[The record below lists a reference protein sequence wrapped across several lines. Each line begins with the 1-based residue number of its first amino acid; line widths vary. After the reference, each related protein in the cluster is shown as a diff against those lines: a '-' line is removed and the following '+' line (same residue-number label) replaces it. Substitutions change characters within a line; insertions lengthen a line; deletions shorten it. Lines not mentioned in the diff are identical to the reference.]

1 MQSEKRT
8 VERTFQ
14 IPDSFSRPL
23 HGLFAQ
29 PLFPAINRWA
39 IVSRPPPR
47 TGQPVTFLH
56 SLAVC
61 FDMSSNPQI
70 PLLEMRAITKTFPG
84 VRALDGVSFD
94 LYSGELH
101 ALVGENG
108 AGKST
113 LMKILGGVYPHPEYG
128 GEIAIE
134 NKVRQFSSVRDAEH
148 AGIAVIFQEL
158 SLVNEMTAGENIFL
172 GREPTRLG
180 VIRWE
185 ELYSRGRRLLQDLHL
200 AIDPHVPVSNL
211 GIGQQQLVE
220 IAKALSHE
228 ARILVLD
235 EPTAALTGAEVETLF
250 GILNQLRAR
259 GVGMIYISH
268 KLEEVFRMSDRISVL
283 RDGRAVAT
291 NRASDLNEAQ
301 VIKQMVGREVGDV
314 FPQVDHPHGEVIFAV
329 RNMTVAD
336 PVAPGKKLIDDL
348 SFSVRRG
355 EVLGIAG
362 LMGAGRSDLL
372 MGIFGAHAGR
382 VTGEIRI
389 AGQPVRINNP
399 AEAISHGI
407 GFVTEDR
414 KRFGLVLDQ
423 TILNNMTLAALKR
436 ISGRFVANVDAEAA
450 AGGRAMKDLRVKA
463 KSVFTIAGTLSGGNQ
478 QKVVLAKW
486 LLTNPRVLFLDEPT
500 RGIDVGAK
508 QEIYAEIN
516 RLAKAGLAIVLVSS
530 ELPEVLGLSDR
541 LLVLREGRLTGEF
554 TKNQATPESVMACAT
569 GQAQHAA

>member
-1 MQSEKRT
+1 MSAEPTTRT
-8 VERTFQ
+8 
-14 IPDSFSRPL
+14 
-23 HGLFAQ
+23 
-29 PLFPAINRWA
+29 
-39 IVSRPPPR
+39 
-47 TGQPVTFLH
+47 
-56 SLAVC
+56 
-61 FDMSSNPQI
+61 
-70 PLLEMRAITKTFPG
+70 PLLEMRGITKSFPG

-94 LYSGELH
+94 LHAGELH

-113 LMKILGGVYPHPEYG
+113 LMKVLGGVYPHGTYG
-128 GEIAIE
+128 GDIVIDGE
-134 NKVRQFSSVRDAEH
+134 VRRFASVREAER
-148 AGIAVIFQEL
+148 AGVAVIYQEL
-158 SLVNEMTAGENIFL
+158 SLIKELSIGENIFL
-172 GREPTRLG
+172 GREPRRLG

-185 ELYSRGRRLLQDLHL
+185 ELYSRAQKLLDELHL
-200 AIDPHVPVSNL
+200 SIDPRTPVGHL

-220 IAKALSHE
+220 IGKALSQE

-235 EPTAALTGAEVETLF
+235 EPTAALTDAEVETLF
-250 GILNQLRAR
+250 QIIKKLKAR

-268 KLEEVFRMSDRISVL
+268 KLDEVFRMSERITVL
-283 RDGRAVAT
+283 RDGRTVGTEAT
-291 NRASDLNEAQ
+291 TALDEPR
-301 VIKQMVGREVGDV
+301 VIARMVGREVGDIFPEASHERGDVV
-314 FPQVDHPHGEVIFAV
+314 FEV
-329 RNMTVAD
+329 RNMTVED
-336 PVAPGKKLIDDL
+336 PNLRGKLLVKNV

-382 VTGEIRI
+382 TSGEIYVEGKRASI
-389 AGQPVRINNP
+389 TRPS
-399 AEAISHGI
+399 EAIGYGV

-423 TILNNMTLAALKR
+423 TILNNMTLAGLPHL
-436 ISGRFVANVDAEAA
+436 SGRFVTDVDAEAA

-463 KSVFTIAGTLSGGNQ
+463 NSVFTVAGTLSGGNQ

-508 QEIYAEIN
+508 QEIYGHIN
-516 RLAKAGLAIVLVSS
+516 RLAEQGLAIVLVSS

-541 LLVLREGRLTGEF
+541 VVVLHEGRVTGEF
-554 TKNQATPESVMACAT
+554 KRSEATPESVMACAT
-569 GQAQHAA
+569 GHVRSAA